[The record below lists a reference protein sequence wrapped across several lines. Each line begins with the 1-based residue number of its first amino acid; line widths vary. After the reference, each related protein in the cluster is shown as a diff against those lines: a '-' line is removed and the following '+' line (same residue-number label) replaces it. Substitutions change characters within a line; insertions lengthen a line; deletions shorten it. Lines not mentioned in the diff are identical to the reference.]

1 MSALRR
7 TKSSAGPVDH
17 VDPHGL
23 LHLHVHRPV
32 PGASVVEVVG
42 EVDLCT
48 APHLEEVVE
57 ARIRSAVGVV
67 IIDLGRTTFLAV
79 AGLKVL
85 RRMQLLARLFDTDFY
100 VDPGDS
106 HPARRLLQL
115 MPLGCERPGAA
126 EGLPPST
133 CPSSDRSRP
142 EARSPSVGCPVR
154 TGLPKMAG

>member
-7 TKSSAGPVDH
+7 TKALSAGVGQ
-17 VDPHGL
+17 VDPKRL
-23 LHLHVHRPV
+23 LSLHVHRPV

-48 APHLEEVVE
+48 APHLAEVVE
-57 ARIRSAVGVV
+57 ARIRSTVGVV
-67 IIDLGRTTFLAV
+67 IIDLSRTTFLAV

-85 RRMQLLARLFDTDFY
+85 RRMQLLAQLLETDFY

-106 HPARRLLQL
+106 HAARRLLQL

-126 EGLPPST
+126 AGL
-133 CPSSDRSRP
+133 
-142 EARSPSVGCPVR
+142 SPVDVPGQR
-154 TGLPKMAG
+154 RLTT

>member
-7 TKSSAGPVDH
+7 TKAPSARVGR
-17 VDPHGL
+17 VDPKRL
-23 LHLHVHRPV
+23 LDLHVHRPV

-48 APHLEEVVE
+48 APHLAEVVE
-57 ARIRSAVGVV
+57 ARIRSTVGVV
-67 IIDLGRTTFLAV
+67 IIDLSRTTFLAV

-85 RRMQLLARLFDTDFY
+85 RRMQLLAQLLDTDFY

-126 EGLPPST
+126 AGL
-133 CPSSDRSRP
+133 
-142 EARSPSVGCPVR
+142 SPVDVPGQR
-154 TGLPKMAG
+154 RLTT